1 MADTTTTSTTPATAS
16 AASRSAVQNGSG
28 TAGKTTIDDT
38 VVSKVAGIA
47 AREVNGVHSLGGG
60 AARAIGAIRD
70 AIGQR
75 DHGQGVK
82 VEVGEKQVA
91 ADVVIVAEYPV
102 SLQQV
107 ADGVRSS
114 VARALE
120 QIVGMEVAEVNVTV
134 QDVFI
139 PGMTTTATTRRSPAL
154 SNTLVGALIGA
165 ILAVVALQ
173 FGFWGFVLVVVF
185 GLIGA
190 LVAAITTGKIDRG
203 ALTDVLTG
211 RRSSR

>member
-1 MADTTTTSTTPATAS
+1 MADTTTPTPATTAT
-16 AASRSAVQNGSG
+16 RSTGSQANASG

-60 AARAIGAIRD
+60 AARAIGALRD

-114 VARALE
+114 VARALQ

-139 PGMTTTATTRRSPAL
+139 PGDDDD
-154 SNTLVGALIGA
+154 NDD
-165 ILAVVALQ
+165 
-173 FGFWGFVLVVVF
+173 
-185 GLIGA
+185 
-190 LVAAITTGKIDRG
+190 KKE
-203 ALTDVLTG
+203 
-211 RRSSR
+211 SRVE

>member
-1 MADTTTTSTTPATAS
+1 MADTTTPTPTTSATRATS
-16 AASRSAVQNGSG
+16 HAGTGSV
-28 TAGKTTIDDT
+28 TGKTVIDDT

-47 AREVNGVHSLGGG
+47 AREVDGVHSLGNG

-91 ADVVIVAEYPV
+91 ADIVIVAEYPV
-102 SLQQV
+102 ALQHV
-107 ADGVRSS
+107 ADGVRAS

-139 PGMTTTATTRRSPAL
+139 PGDDDDNEDEKKEAR
-154 SNTLVGALIGA
+154 
-165 ILAVVALQ
+165 VA
-173 FGFWGFVLVVVF
+173 
-185 GLIGA
+185 
-190 LVAAITTGKIDRG
+190 
-203 ALTDVLTG
+203 
-211 RRSSR
+211 

>member
-1 MADTTTTSTTPATAS
+1 MADSITTTPATT
-16 AASRSAVQNGSG
+16 AAARTTSHAGSNSG
-28 TAGKTTIDDT
+28 VTGKTVIDDT

-91 ADVVIVAEYPV
+91 ADIVIVAEYPV

-139 PGMTTTATTRRSPAL
+139 PGDDDEDDDKKESR
-154 SNTLVGALIGA
+154 
-165 ILAVVALQ
+165 VA
-173 FGFWGFVLVVVF
+173 
-185 GLIGA
+185 
-190 LVAAITTGKIDRG
+190 
-203 ALTDVLTG
+203 
-211 RRSSR
+211 

>member
-190 LVAAITTGKIDRG
+190 LVAAIAT
-203 ALTDVLTG
+203 A
-211 RRSSR
+211 RSTVVP

>member
-1 MADTTTTSTTPATAS
+1 MADTTTTPTTAATTANATRSHANSNGSTT
-16 AASRSAVQNGSG
+16 
-28 TAGKTTIDDT
+28 GKTVIDDT

-47 AREVNGVHSLGGG
+47 AREVNGVHGLGGG

-75 DHGQGVK
+75 DLSQGVK

-91 ADVVIVAEYPV
+91 ADITIVAEYPV
-102 SLQQV
+102 PLQQV
-107 ADGVRSS
+107 AEGVRSS

-139 PGMTTTATTRRSPAL
+139 PGDDDEDDDKKEAR
-154 SNTLVGALIGA
+154 
-165 ILAVVALQ
+165 VA
-173 FGFWGFVLVVVF
+173 
-185 GLIGA
+185 
-190 LVAAITTGKIDRG
+190 
-203 ALTDVLTG
+203 
-211 RRSSR
+211 

>member
-1 MADTTTTSTTPATAS
+1 MADTTSTPVTTSTVAARSTTPS
-16 AASRSAVQNGSG
+16 PSG
-28 TAGKTTIDDT
+28 VTGKTVIDDA

-60 AARAIGAIRD
+60 AARAIGALRD

-75 DHGQGVK
+75 DFGQGVK

-91 ADVVIVAEYPV
+91 ADIVIVAEYPV

-107 ADGVRSS
+107 ADGVRAG

-134 QDVFI
+134 QDVYI
-139 PGMTTTATTRRSPAL
+139 PGDDDDNEDEKKEAR
-154 SNTLVGALIGA
+154 
-165 ILAVVALQ
+165 VA
-173 FGFWGFVLVVVF
+173 
-185 GLIGA
+185 
-190 LVAAITTGKIDRG
+190 
-203 ALTDVLTG
+203 
-211 RRSSR
+211 

>member
-1 MADTTTTSTTPATAS
+1 MADTTTPNTISST
-16 AASRSAVQNGSG
+16 RSAGTHAAGS
-28 TAGKTTIDDT
+28 TPSGKTTIDDT
-38 VVSKVAGIA
+38 VVEKVAGIA
-47 AREVNGVHSLGGG
+47 AREVNGVHSLGSG

-75 DHGQGVK
+75 DFGQGVK

-114 VARALE
+114 VARALT

-139 PGMTTTATTRRSPAL
+139 PGDD
-154 SNTLVGALIGA
+154 NDDE
-165 ILAVVALQ
+165 
-173 FGFWGFVLVVVF
+173 
-185 GLIGA
+185 
-190 LVAAITTGKIDRG
+190 KKE
-203 ALTDVLTG
+203 
-211 RRSSR
+211 SRVE

>member
-1 MADTTTTSTTPATAS
+1 MADTTTTPATTAAATRSTGTISTTSSNA
-16 AASRSAVQNGSG
+16 SG

-60 AARAIGAIRD
+60 AARAIGALRD

-91 ADVVIVAEYPV
+91 ADITIVAEYPV

-114 VARALE
+114 VARALQ

-139 PGMTTTATTRRSPAL
+139 PGDDDD
-154 SNTLVGALIGA
+154 NDD
-165 ILAVVALQ
+165 
-173 FGFWGFVLVVVF
+173 
-185 GLIGA
+185 
-190 LVAAITTGKIDRG
+190 KKE
-203 ALTDVLTG
+203 
-211 RRSSR
+211 SRVE

>member
-1 MADTTTTSTTPATAS
+1 MADTTTPTPATTATRTTGS
-16 AASRSAVQNGSG
+16 HANASG

-60 AARAIGAIRD
+60 AARAIGALRD

-114 VARALE
+114 VARALQ

-139 PGMTTTATTRRSPAL
+139 PGDDDD
-154 SNTLVGALIGA
+154 NDD
-165 ILAVVALQ
+165 
-173 FGFWGFVLVVVF
+173 
-185 GLIGA
+185 
-190 LVAAITTGKIDRG
+190 KKE
-203 ALTDVLTG
+203 
-211 RRSSR
+211 SRVE